1 MLLLTLLGLSERL
14 EVQEMFE
21 HLQEEKLDTLQGE
34 LVTCIE
40 GEEGQG
46 GRDNNILINKT
57 LNKLRLSWAKL

>member
-14 EVQEMFE
+14 EIEEMFE

-46 GRDNNILINKT
+46 GRNNNSFLTKILNSDLKIFEI
-57 LNKLRLSWAKL
+57 

>member
-1 MLLLTLLGLSERL
+1 
-14 EVQEMFE
+14 MFE

-46 GRDNNILINKT
+46 GRNNNSFLTKILNSDLKIFEI
-57 LNKLRLSWAKL
+57 